1 MSRNKIAL
9 SFALAGIL
17 GASTALAET
26 SGVFVGLQGN
36 TNFASTINKEESE
49 NSKNKTTITQNQI
62 GILGGY
68 KFFFM
73 PEFGVR
79 AYGVLNYQN
88 SQNKQDDSK
97 TTTNILGVNANVDAL
112 YNFISTESL
121 DFGLFAGVSLGY
133 ASNAEKTEYPAND
146 YSQGNTTKRTISGFD
161 AGINFGLRANVAQN
175 HGLELYSRFGL
186 TEQKKDE
193 TEKDYDGTEYKTTY
207 KNKQPYTIGLRY
219 TYSF

>member
-1 MSRNKIAL
+1 MAL

-26 SGVFVGLQGN
+26 SGGFVGLQGN
-36 TNFASTINKEESE
+36 TNFGSMINKQESDTD
-49 NSKNKTTITQNQI
+49 KRKTTITQNQI

-68 KFFFM
+68 KFFFI

-88 SQNKQDDSK
+88 TQSKDDNSK
-97 TTTNILGVNANVDAL
+97 DTNNILSVNANVDAL
-112 YNFISTESL
+112 YNFVSTDSL

-133 ASNAEKTEYPAND
+133 ASNANKNEEFGNENYEGSRTKT
-146 YSQGNTTKRTISGFD
+146 TIGGFD

-193 TEKDYDGTEYKTTY
+193 TETYNDVSYTTTY
-207 KNKQPYTIGLRY
+207 KYKQPYTIGLRY